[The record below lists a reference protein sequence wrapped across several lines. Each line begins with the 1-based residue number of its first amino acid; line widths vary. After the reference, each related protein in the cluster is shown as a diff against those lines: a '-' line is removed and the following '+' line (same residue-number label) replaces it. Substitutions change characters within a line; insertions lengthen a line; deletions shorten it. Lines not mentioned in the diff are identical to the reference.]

1 MKHSIEWHEDCAANF
16 RMSLDHEMEVLLRQQ
31 KRVAKMQMEYEISLA
46 QIKEA
51 KAEITASMNQRAYGL
66 IDRKQQLLSV
76 IREMDEA
83 LARVQAKFLGATS
96 ANEYEAKYLQTSD
109 SGIFNVITAARS
121 KAAEVVGE

>member
-1 MKHSIEWHEDCAANF
+1 MSICNSCGGIVGQECFNQREC
-16 RMSLDHEMEVLLRQQ
+16 
-31 KRVAKMQMEYEISLA
+31 
-46 QIKEA
+46 
-51 KAEITASMNQRAYGL
+51 AEITASMNQRAYGL